1 MLLSLVYINCD
12 YLQAQTTIPRFEEGE
27 RVVFVGNSITHGGH
41 YHSFIWLYYMTRFPD
56 KPITIM
62 NAGIGGESAW
72 DMKDRLDYDVFNR
85 KPTYVT
91 LTFGMNDTGYDIYM
105 KDDAKELSKQR
116 IAKSLESYREI
127 EERLLAKNKI
137 KKVLIGGSPYD
148 ETSRFN
154 NFILHNKNNAILK
167 IIDAQRISSKK
178 NGWGFVDFNQPMRE
192 ISRKEQ
198 EADSTFTFCRID
210 RIHPDNDGQMVM
222 AYLFLKAQGL
232 AGDEVSSVSIDAY
245 HSSVITHNNCKISK
259 LKKNGTDLKKYNEKI
274 SKPQSLI
281 CYSHSPIQYGLTP
294 LKGLYFNKIVE
305 PSGTSFLRGN
315 INHVTILTV
324 VACMLLLV
332 GVFNFIN
339 IYTVIV
345 LKRAREFGVKKVY
358 GASGFQ
364 IFTQIYV
371 ENIYMVAAALLI
383 IWMLIE
389 TSAGIFASVYAIP
402 VKPDIAFDLSLSL
415 ILLFVLPLVTSVFP
429 FLRYNYSSPITS
441 LRSVNAGG
449 NSIVSRVVFLFIQY
463 VITFSL
469 IVVAL
474 FFVRQLYTMLNADL
488 GYQAKNIISCQFL
501 SFETQNR
508 RYAND
513 EEWQKERDLERHKVQ
528 VIKQKMDACPLFIS

>member
-72 DMKDRLDYDVFNR
+72 DMKDRWDYDVFNR

-105 KDDAKELSKQR
+105 KDD
-116 IAKSLESYREI
+116 
-127 EERLLAKNKI
+127 AKNKI

-167 IIDAQRISSKK
+167 IIDAQRTSAKK

-245 HSSVITHNNCKISK
+245 HSSVITHKNCKISK
-259 LKKNGTDLKKYNEKI
+259 LKKSGADLTFDYLAYALPYPLDSISRSGWGNKRSQRDAMQLVPFMEEFNQERFQVTNLEKGMYRLTIDNQFIDNLSSEKLANGVNLADYPNTPQYQQAAKIMYLNEERFEVEKRFREYLWTEYSFLKKE
-274 SKPQSLI
+274 
-281 CYSHSPIQYGLTP
+281 GLLFADDKKAIDK
-294 LKGLYFNKIVE
+294 LKEYLPKDG
-305 PSGTSFLRGN
+305 FLRMSYDWYIKAMN
-315 INHVTILTV
+315 PEIREVWSNYMKTIVDTIYKINKPVT
-324 VACMLLLV
+324 
-332 GVFNFIN
+332 
-339 IYTVIV
+339 
-345 LKRAREFGVKKVY
+345 
-358 GASGFQ
+358 
-364 IFTQIYV
+364 
-371 ENIYMVAAALLI
+371 
-383 IWMLIE
+383 
-389 TSAGIFASVYAIP
+389 
-402 VKPDIAFDLSLSL
+402 
-415 ILLFVLPLVTSVFP
+415 
-429 FLRYNYSSPITS
+429 
-441 LRSVNAGG
+441 
-449 NSIVSRVVFLFIQY
+449 
-463 VITFSL
+463 
-469 IVVAL
+469 
-474 FFVRQLYTMLNADL
+474 
-488 GYQAKNIISCQFL
+488 
-501 SFETQNR
+501 
-508 RYAND
+508 
-513 EEWQKERDLERHKVQ
+513 HKVRLAR
-528 VIKQKMDACPLFIS
+528 VE

>member
-105 KDDAKELSKQR
+105 KDDAKELSEQR

-148 ETSRFN
+148 ETSQFN

-167 IIDAQRISSKK
+167 IIDAQRTSAKK

-232 AGDEVSSVSIDAY
+232 AGDEVSIDAY
-245 HSSVITHNNCKISK
+245 HSSVITHKNCKISK
-259 LKKNGTDLKKYNEKI
+259 LKKNGADLTFDYLAYALPYPLDSISRSGWGNKRSQRDAMQLVPFMEEFNQERFQVTNLEKGMYRLTIDNQFIDNLSSEKLANGVNLADYPNTPQYQQAAKIMYLNEERFEVEKRFREYLWTEYSFLKKE
-274 SKPQSLI
+274 
-281 CYSHSPIQYGLTP
+281 GLLFADDQKAIDK
-294 LKGLYFNKIVE
+294 LKEYLPKDGFLRMSYDWYIKAMNPEIREVWSNYMKTIVE
-305 PSGTSFLRGN
+305 TIYK
-315 INHVTILTV
+315 INKPVT
-324 VACMLLLV
+324 
-332 GVFNFIN
+332 
-339 IYTVIV
+339 
-345 LKRAREFGVKKVY
+345 
-358 GASGFQ
+358 
-364 IFTQIYV
+364 
-371 ENIYMVAAALLI
+371 
-383 IWMLIE
+383 
-389 TSAGIFASVYAIP
+389 
-402 VKPDIAFDLSLSL
+402 
-415 ILLFVLPLVTSVFP
+415 
-429 FLRYNYSSPITS
+429 
-441 LRSVNAGG
+441 
-449 NSIVSRVVFLFIQY
+449 
-463 VITFSL
+463 
-469 IVVAL
+469 
-474 FFVRQLYTMLNADL
+474 
-488 GYQAKNIISCQFL
+488 
-501 SFETQNR
+501 
-508 RYAND
+508 
-513 EEWQKERDLERHKVQ
+513 HKVRLAR
-528 VIKQKMDACPLFIS
+528 VE

>member
-1 MLLSLVYINCD
+1 MANRLKMRILLLLSLVYINCD

-105 KDDAKELSKQR
+105 KDNAKELSEQR

-245 HSSVITHNNCKISK
+245 HSSVITHKNCKISK
-259 LKKNGTDLKKYNEKI
+259 LKKNGADLTFDYLAYALPYPLDSISRSGWGNKRSQRDAMQLVPFMEEFNQERFQVTNLEKGMYRLTIDNQFVDNLSSEKLANGVNLADYPNTPQYQQAAKIMYLNEERFEVEKRFREYLWTEYSFLKKE
-274 SKPQSLI
+274 
-281 CYSHSPIQYGLTP
+281 GLLFADDQKAIDK
-294 LKGLYFNKIVE
+294 LKEYLPKDG
-305 PSGTSFLRGN
+305 FLR
-315 INHVTILTV
+315 
-324 VACMLLLV
+324 MS
-332 GVFNFIN
+332 
-339 IYTVIV
+339 Y
-345 LKRAREFGVKKVY
+345 
-358 GASGFQ
+358 
-364 IFTQIYV
+364 
-371 ENIYMVAAALLI
+371 
-383 IWMLIE
+383 
-389 TSAGIFASVYAIP
+389 
-402 VKPDIAFDLSLSL
+402 DLSL
-415 ILLFVLPLVTSVFP
+415 IH
-429 FLRYNYSSPITS
+429 I
-441 LRSVNAGG
+441 
-449 NSIVSRVVFLFIQY
+449 
-463 VITFSL
+463 
-469 IVVAL
+469 
-474 FFVRQLYTMLNADL
+474 
-488 GYQAKNIISCQFL
+488 
-501 SFETQNR
+501 
-508 RYAND
+508 
-513 EEWQKERDLERHKVQ
+513 
-528 VIKQKMDACPLFIS
+528 

>member
-105 KDDAKELSKQR
+105 KDNAKELSEQR

-154 NFILHNKNNAILK
+154 NFILRNKNNAILK
-167 IIDAQRISSKK
+167 IIDAQRTSAKK

-245 HSSVITHNNCKISK
+245 HSSVITHKNCKISK
-259 LKKNGTDLKKYNEKI
+259 LKKNGADLTFDYLAYALPYPLDSISRSGWGNKRSQRDAMQLVPFMEEFNQERFQVTNLEKGMYRLTIDNQFIDNLSSEKLANGVNLADYPNTPQYQQAAKIMYLNEERFEVEKRFREYLWTEYSFLKKE
-274 SKPQSLI
+274 
-281 CYSHSPIQYGLTP
+281 GLLFADDKKAIDK
-294 LKGLYFNKIVE
+294 LKEYLPKDG
-305 PSGTSFLRGN
+305 FLRMSYDWYIKAMNPEIRGVWSN
-315 INHVTILTV
+315 YIKSLVETIYKINKPVT
-324 VACMLLLV
+324 
-332 GVFNFIN
+332 
-339 IYTVIV
+339 
-345 LKRAREFGVKKVY
+345 
-358 GASGFQ
+358 
-364 IFTQIYV
+364 
-371 ENIYMVAAALLI
+371 
-383 IWMLIE
+383 
-389 TSAGIFASVYAIP
+389 
-402 VKPDIAFDLSLSL
+402 
-415 ILLFVLPLVTSVFP
+415 
-429 FLRYNYSSPITS
+429 
-441 LRSVNAGG
+441 
-449 NSIVSRVVFLFIQY
+449 
-463 VITFSL
+463 
-469 IVVAL
+469 
-474 FFVRQLYTMLNADL
+474 
-488 GYQAKNIISCQFL
+488 
-501 SFETQNR
+501 
-508 RYAND
+508 
-513 EEWQKERDLERHKVQ
+513 HKVRLAR
-528 VIKQKMDACPLFIS
+528 VE

>member
-105 KDDAKELSKQR
+105 KDDAKELSEQR

-154 NFILHNKNNAILK
+154 NFILRNKNNAILK
-167 IIDAQRISSKK
+167 IIDAQRTSAKK

-245 HSSVITHNNCKISK
+245 HSSVITHKNCKISK
-259 LKKNGTDLKKYNEKI
+259 LKKNGADLTFDYLAYALPYPLDSISRSGWGNKRSQRDAMQLVPFMEEFNQERFQVTNLEKGMYRLTIDNQFIDNLSSEKLANGVNLADYPNTPQYQQAAKIMYLNEERFEVEKRFREYLWTEYSFLKKE
-274 SKPQSLI
+274 
-281 CYSHSPIQYGLTP
+281 GLLFADDKKAIDK
-294 LKGLYFNKIVE
+294 LKEYLPKDG
-305 PSGTSFLRGN
+305 FLRMSYDWYIKAMNPEIRGVWSN
-315 INHVTILTV
+315 YIKSLVETIYKINKPVT
-324 VACMLLLV
+324 
-332 GVFNFIN
+332 
-339 IYTVIV
+339 
-345 LKRAREFGVKKVY
+345 
-358 GASGFQ
+358 
-364 IFTQIYV
+364 
-371 ENIYMVAAALLI
+371 
-383 IWMLIE
+383 
-389 TSAGIFASVYAIP
+389 
-402 VKPDIAFDLSLSL
+402 
-415 ILLFVLPLVTSVFP
+415 
-429 FLRYNYSSPITS
+429 
-441 LRSVNAGG
+441 
-449 NSIVSRVVFLFIQY
+449 
-463 VITFSL
+463 
-469 IVVAL
+469 
-474 FFVRQLYTMLNADL
+474 
-488 GYQAKNIISCQFL
+488 
-501 SFETQNR
+501 
-508 RYAND
+508 
-513 EEWQKERDLERHKVQ
+513 HKVRLTR
-528 VIKQKMDACPLFIS
+528 VE

>member
-1 MLLSLVYINCD
+1 M
-12 YLQAQTTIPRFEEGE
+12 
-27 RVVFVGNSITHGGH
+27 
-41 YHSFIWLYYMTRFPD
+41 
-56 KPITIM
+56 
-62 NAGIGGESAW
+62 
-72 DMKDRLDYDVFNR
+72 
-85 KPTYVT
+85 
-91 LTFGMNDTGYDIYM
+91 
-105 KDDAKELSKQR
+105 
-116 IAKSLESYREI
+116 
-127 EERLLAKNKI
+127 
-137 KKVLIGGSPYD
+137 
-148 ETSRFN
+148 
-154 NFILHNKNNAILK
+154 
-167 IIDAQRISSKK
+167 
-178 NGWGFVDFNQPMRE
+178 
-192 ISRKEQ
+192 
-198 EADSTFTFCRID
+198 
-210 RIHPDNDGQMVM
+210 
-222 AYLFLKAQGL
+222 
-232 AGDEVSSVSIDAY
+232 
-245 HSSVITHNNCKISK
+245 
-259 LKKNGTDLKKYNEKI
+259 
-274 SKPQSLI
+274 
-281 CYSHSPIQYGLTP
+281 
-294 LKGLYFNKIVE
+294 YFNKIVE
-305 PSGTSFLRGN
+305 PSAASFLRGN

-364 IFTQIYV
+364 IFIQIYV

-402 VKPDIAFDLSLSL
+402 VKPDIVFDLSLSL

-449 NSIVSRVVFLFIQY
+449 NSIVSRAVFLFIQY

-528 VIKQKMDACPLFIS
+528 VIKQKMDACPLFISWGYGEAPIIWNHTSMWRVTERNIKWLSCMLIIITWICLA

>member
-1 MLLSLVYINCD
+1 MANRLKMRILLLLSLVYINCD

-105 KDDAKELSKQR
+105 KDNAKELSEQR

-148 ETSRFN
+148 ETSKFN
-154 NFILHNKNNAILK
+154 NFILRNKNNAILK
-167 IIDAQRISSKK
+167 IIDAQRTSAKK

-245 HSSVITHNNCKISK
+245 HSSVITHKNCKISK
-259 LKKNGTDLKKYNEKI
+259 LKKNGADLTFDYLAYALPYPLDSISRSGWGNKRSQRDAMQLVPFMEEFNQERFQVTNLEKGMYRLTIDNQFIDNLSSEKLANGVNLADYPNTPQYQQAAKIMYLNEERFEVEKRFREYLWTEYSFLKKE
-274 SKPQSLI
+274 
-281 CYSHSPIQYGLTP
+281 GLLFADDQKAIDK
-294 LKGLYFNKIVE
+294 LKEYLPKDG
-305 PSGTSFLRGN
+305 FLRMRYDWYIKAMN
-315 INHVTILTV
+315 PEIREVWSNYMKNLVETIYKINKPVT
-324 VACMLLLV
+324 
-332 GVFNFIN
+332 
-339 IYTVIV
+339 
-345 LKRAREFGVKKVY
+345 
-358 GASGFQ
+358 
-364 IFTQIYV
+364 
-371 ENIYMVAAALLI
+371 
-383 IWMLIE
+383 
-389 TSAGIFASVYAIP
+389 
-402 VKPDIAFDLSLSL
+402 
-415 ILLFVLPLVTSVFP
+415 
-429 FLRYNYSSPITS
+429 
-441 LRSVNAGG
+441 
-449 NSIVSRVVFLFIQY
+449 
-463 VITFSL
+463 
-469 IVVAL
+469 
-474 FFVRQLYTMLNADL
+474 
-488 GYQAKNIISCQFL
+488 
-501 SFETQNR
+501 
-508 RYAND
+508 
-513 EEWQKERDLERHKVQ
+513 HKVRLTR
-528 VIKQKMDACPLFIS
+528 VE